1 MGFLKKRK
9 YTVIL
14 ILVILVILVYAGVK
28 WYEGRM
34 RLVDIGMA
42 DPMFPFREY
51 TILELARQGKVTDY
65 VPELEEAI
73 KDLPTRTTPQE
84 TFDIYIQALK
94 DGDIERAVGYM
105 RDGAQ
110 RGERDFLNS
119 AIEERGLD
127 KIIKI
132 VEEMKLEIPWDTEKI
147 EKMSTGKLKVYY
159 EYQCEIEGKIVTCDT
174 SFNKDLYGDWKID
187 QF

>member
-1 MGFLKKRK
+1 MFIKKHR
-9 YTVIL
+9 YTIIL
-14 ILVILVILVYAGVK
+14 ILAILVILVYVGVK

-51 TILELARQGKVTDY
+51 SILELARQGKVTDY

-73 KDLPTRTTPQE
+73 KNLPTRTTPQE

-105 RDGAQ
+105 REGAQ
-110 RGERDFLNS
+110 GYEREDLYSIRNRRELEKTIKGLEEINS
-119 AIEERGLD
+119 KLSWDDEEIERN
-127 KIIKI
+127 
-132 VEEMKLEIPWDTEKI
+132 
-147 EKMSTGKLKVYY
+147 STGKWKVYY
-159 EYQCEIEGKIVTCDT
+159 RYSCSLGERSCGVGF
-174 SFNKDLYGDWKID
+174 SKDFYGDWKLNKGY
-187 QF
+187 